1 LGYSADFARELSATD
16 SDMEAAGF
24 YHVLDD
30 KLDRDVLREGISGD
44 F

>member
-1 LGYSADFARELSATD
+1 LRESYRQLIAN
-16 SDMEAAGF
+16 MEAAGF

-30 KLDRDVLREGISGD
+30 KLDRDVLRERISGD

>member
-1 LGYSADFARELSATD
+1 
-16 SDMEAAGF
+16 MEAAGF

-30 KLDRDVLREGISGD
+30 KLDRDVLRERISGD